1 MNLRPIFGVLL
12 ASCIVASGA
21 SAGVIRGTL
30 FASRGAAKA
39 AAIPPPDATSASSS
53 GHSAP
58 ITPHAHLQ
66 PGITDAVIY
75 LERIPDGAER
85 KLSGHSWW
93 FGSHKLR
100 NPRLVLSDMRFV
112 PRVMAFPA
120 GTEVELQNL
129 DTVYHSAFSVSAAKR
144 FDLPRLQPGRIDTLT
159 FPHTGVVTM
168 HCEIHPEEIGYL
180 VVTPN
185 LAIARPDSLGE
196 FALPKLP
203 DGDYTLHVWHP
214 RLGEISRPV
223 TLPRHGDLDLKLV
236 F

>member
-12 ASCIVASGA
+12 ATSVFASAA

-39 AAIPPPDATSASSS
+39 AAMPPPDATSASSS
-53 GHSAP
+53 GRTVQAAP
-58 ITPHAHLQ
+58 HPHVQ

-85 KLSGHSWW
+85 KLSGHSW
-93 FGSHKLR
+93 FGSHKTR
-100 NPRLVLSDMRFV
+100 DPRLVLSGMRFV

-129 DTVYHSAFSVSAAKR
+129 DSVYHSAFSVSAAKR
-144 FDLPRLQPGRIDTLT
+144 FDLARLQPGRIDTLT
-159 FPHTGVVTM
+159 FPHSGVVTL
-168 HCEIHPEEIGYL
+168 HCEIHPDEIGYL
-180 VVTPN
+180 VVAPN
-185 LAIARPDSLGE
+185 HAIARPDSLGD

-214 RLGEISRPV
+214 RLGELTRTV